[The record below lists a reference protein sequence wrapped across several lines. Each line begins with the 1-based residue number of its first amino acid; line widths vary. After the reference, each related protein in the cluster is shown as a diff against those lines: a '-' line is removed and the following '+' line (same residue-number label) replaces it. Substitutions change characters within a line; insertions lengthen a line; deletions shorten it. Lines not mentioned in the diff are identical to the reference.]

1 MPAIEHG
8 DFGRGISGWNHRNR
22 GTKSRGRYEMGEEI
36 KRYIV
41 IIDKY
46 TDTPLYVIDSIPWV
60 SQRKDLAR
68 RFESMDE
75 AFDFAEARWSDG
87 YSVVLEGSVAD
98 QVG

>member
-1 MPAIEHG
+1 
-8 DFGRGISGWNHRNR
+8 
-22 GTKSRGRYEMGEEI
+22 MGGET
-36 KRYIV
+36 KRYIIV
-41 IIDKY
+41 FGKY
-46 TDTPLYVIDSIPWV
+46 TDAPLYVTDSIPWV